1 MKKKTAILLA
11 GTMIASTILAGCGS
25 KEEGAANQV
34 ASEELKGDITFWHS
48 FTQGPRLEVIQ
59 ETADQFMKEMCIR
72 DRGEGCKG
80 NLHHG
85 GRNGKIRYLSL
96 FRTSDTDRNRR

>member
-48 FTQGPRLEVIQ
+48 FTQDGQRGWLQ
-59 ETADQFMKEMCIR
+59 EMCQ
-72 DRGEGCKG
+72 
-80 NLHHG
+80 
-85 GRNGKIRYLSL
+85 
-96 FRTSDTDRNRR
+96 T

>member
-34 ASEELKGDITFWHS
+34 ASEEL
-48 FTQGPRLEVIQ
+48 
-59 ETADQFMKEMCIR
+59 
-72 DRGEGCKG
+72 
-80 NLHHG
+80 
-85 GRNGKIRYLSL
+85 
-96 FRTSDTDRNRR
+96 

>member
-59 ETADQFMKEMCIR
+59 ETADQFMKDNPGVILKLKHSLGEIFTQNGQRGWLQEMCQ
-72 DRGEGCKG
+72 
-80 NLHHG
+80 
-85 GRNGKIRYLSL
+85 
-96 FRTSDTDRNRR
+96 T

>member
-34 ASEELKGDITFWHS
+34 ASEELKGGS
-48 FTQGPRLEVIQ
+48 QNQ
-59 ETADQFMKEMCIR
+59 ELDV
-72 DRGEGCKG
+72 
-80 NLHHG
+80 
-85 GRNGKIRYLSL
+85 SL
-96 FRTSDTDRNRR
+96 PLCASQPPSYQRMSIFP

>member
-59 ETADQFMKEMCIR
+59 ETADHDTGSRTWGTTLRYDVYPCNFALQRLADVGVTLCI
-72 DRGEGCKG
+72 
-80 NLHHG
+80 
-85 GRNGKIRYLSL
+85 
-96 FRTSDTDRNRR
+96 